1 MIFYIPKFRQGGLE
15 KVFTKYLLAISE
27 IHPVSL
33 ICDRDSRTFI
43 EKTLLKD
50 SNLKILYISNN
61 RFFRIISFIFLIIF
75 LYRNKSIH
83 LVQLDAFKA
92 GAILGIFLKLNLTYH
107 ERTYVNKKNRIIISK
122 LINYQ
127 KSSLKKIYVNSDDQ
141 KFLFEKEFSNC
152 IIERLHNPIINN
164 PRAFEE
170 NISKKSIDPN
180 TEIKIICS
188 GRLDGQKNLG
198 FIYKHA
204 ETIVK
209 KYKNAKIYMY
219 LDDSSFSKVHSNE
232 YIKIK
237 KFITYDF
244 FQELSDKHIAI
255 VNTNFEGFSSQLFEY
270 GIANL
275 KIVSTD
281 HKHGFKEMR
290 KEFDINT
297 FEIGNIDSLLDSL
310 EKVKLDDFNKINN
323 FNIDWAKNF
332 LVQNSVDEFLQKLSL
347 KK

>member
-27 IHPVSL
+27 LHPVSL
-33 ICDRDSRTFI
+33 ICDKSSKFFI
-43 EKTLLKD
+43 DKTLLKG
-50 SNLKILYISNN
+50 SKLKIIYISDN
-61 RFFRIISFIFLIIF
+61 RFFRLLSLVFLIIF
-75 LYRNKSIH
+75 IYRNKSIH

-107 ERTYVNKKNRIIISK
+107 ERTYVNKKDRIIISK

-127 KSSLKKIYVNSDDQ
+127 RNSLKKIYVNSEDQ
-141 KFLFEKEFSNC
+141 KCLFEKEFSNC

-164 PRAFEE
+164 LSVLEQT
-170 NISKKSIDPN
+170 ISKKTIYPN
-180 TEIKIICS
+180 SEIKIICS
-188 GRLDGQKNLG
+188 GRLDGQKNLE

-204 ETIVK
+204 EIIVQ
-209 KYKNAKIYMY
+209 KYRNAKIYMY
-219 LDDSSFSKVHSNE
+219 LDDISFSKVSSNE

-237 KFITYDF
+237 KFVTHDF
-244 FQELSDKHIAI
+244 YKELSDKHIAI
-255 VNTNFEGFSSQLFEY
+255 VNTNFEGFSSQIFEY

-275 KIVSTD
+275 KIISTD
-281 HKHGFKEMR
+281 HKHGLIEMK

-297 FEIGNIDSLLDSL
+297 FEMGNIESLLNSL
-310 EKVKLDDFNKINN
+310 EKIKIADLNKIHK

-332 LVQNSVDEFLQKLSL
+332 LVQNSIDEFLTKL
-347 KK
+347 